1 MYYIFKKYS
10 ILFENYLKKKK
21 EEICLLVKL
30 GNIYKINLGN
40 FKDLKLFLWIFGVI
54 RLSRFREVLMWF

>member
-1 MYYIFKKYS
+1 M
-10 ILFENYLKKKK
+10 FENYLKKKK

>member
-10 ILFENYLKKKK
+10 ILFENYLKKKI
-21 EEICLLVKL
+21 EICFLVKL

-54 RLSRFREVLMWF
+54 RLSWFREVLM